1 MYNSDPPS
9 NTHLNAWQQWA
20 FRIEQRMQE
29 QQDTIEQLQRELEL
43 LKQQLSRQEP
53 APTLHVEKIEYHFD
67 QLKVDTLEGSLQIG
81 LSTSNPEQLPMMI
94 EDIMM
99 QQGGKPSP
107 YDQMNGPHYSTS
119 NSPFANANAQAN
131 AAPYVAKPNSN
142 PNYNGL
148 NSFQRPRKDA
158 EHNKLAAPQPHYD
171 AAANR
176 WSEHSEL
183 ADSCLSMLRSE
194 LYQQFVSYIS
204 RQGSLMQVALDD
216 EHIKLIV
223 DDIERQLPA
232 RIHYYIESQ
241 RAKREFASI
250 EQLREQVLRL
260 TKDDIESAVDQY
272 IYQLSL
278 SNQHEE
284 EQKG

>member
-99 QQGGKPSP
+99 QQQGGKPSP

-131 AAPYVAKPNSN
+131 AAPYVAKPNSKH
-142 PNYNGL
+142 NGF
-148 NSFQRPRKDA
+148 NSFQRQKDTG
-158 EHNKLAAPQPHYD
+158 HNEPIAPQPHYD
-171 AAANR
+171 ATANH
-176 WSEHSEL
+176 WSEHSQL

-194 LYQQFVSYIS
+194 LHQQFVSYIR
-204 RQGSLMQVALDD
+204 RQGSLMQVALDE

-232 RIHYYIESQ
+232 RIQYYIESQ
-241 RAKREFASI
+241 RTKQQFASV

-278 SNQHEE
+278 SDQHKE
-284 EQKG
+284 EQKE